1 MRSSKLR
8 NVSLVVIF
16 ALLACAEPLIASR
29 FYKFVLALAVINVIM
44 VMGLHIIFGLTGQ
57 IFMGMAGFWGIGSYI
72 LALTTTR
79 LGLGFWPGLVLSSL
93 GVGLMGLVLGI
104 PTLRLKGYYLSIT
117 TIGFGEI
124 TRFIL
129 MNWSPVTGGVF
140 GVFNIPR
147 PNFGSFVLTN
157 DAHFYY
163 FSLVLA
169 AILAVIASIL
179 EDSKYGTAFKGVRD
193 DELAADAIGID
204 STGIKVMAFITCGLF
219 VGIGAGLY
227 SSLLTYISPEV
238 FTLEESFRFVTM
250 VLIGGIGSLPGAIV
264 GAVLLTFLPE
274 MLRFLQ
280 SWYLAIYG
288 LIVLGIVIYQ
298 PAGIMGALQGY
309 LDRRMIA
316 ARREGKEYGA
326 S

>member
-1 MRSSKLR
+1 MGNSRLR
-8 NVSLVVIF
+8 NICLVIIF
-16 ALLACAEPLIASR
+16 VLLACAEPLITSR
-29 FYKFVLALAVINVIM
+29 FYKFVLALAVINVVM
-44 VMGLHIIFGLTGQ
+44 VTGLHVIFGLTGQ

-72 LALTTTR
+72 LALATTKM
-79 LGLGFWPGLVLSSL
+79 GLGFWPALILSSV
-93 GVGLMGLVLGI
+93 GVGFMGVVLGI

-129 MNWSPVTGGVF
+129 MNWSAVTGGVF

-147 PNFGSFVLTN
+147 PHFGGFVLTN

-163 FSLVLA
+163 FSLALA
-169 AILAVIASIL
+169 AILAVVAAIL

-204 STGIKVMAFITCGLF
+204 STGIKVMAFVTCGLF

-250 VLIGGIGSLPGAIV
+250 VLVGGIGFLPGAIV
-264 GAVLLTFLPE
+264 GAVVLTFLPE

-280 SWYLAIYG
+280 AWYLAIYG

-298 PAGIMGALQGY
+298 PGGIAGALQGF
-309 LDRRMIA
+309 LERRRL
-316 ARREGKEYGA
+316 ARGEGKQYGTA
-326 S
+326 